1 MRDDIDNIEIEN
13 MKTKKKIIIT
23 TNLRVRG
30 AQISTDYET
39 ERNGGLHIIITEIPN
54 NSRNTN
60 QAFGRVYSGK
70 RGSGQFIYAPTEK
83 EKFKTHEDLMKE
95 RNIKEKEKIDKININ
110 DLLFKEEL
118 IQEYSEFLKKFPE
131 LKNDKN
137 IKIKYEINERWAL
150 FLTKNFNHNIN
161 RREIMKNF
169 FDFKS
174 EIDIIMGHPEYTKLN
189 NNNNFLKNVN
199 IFNFINKE
207 NISFED
213 IYNSINFEGC
223 NECFYFSISYIK
235 SLIEIAKFIDSPL
248 NKNKNYVDCK
258 INCKKIIEY
267 LEQSKKQ
274 IREFIERIIQCEE
287 YNIRFFSSEMFIY
300 KQFELRKKILIKL
313 IKNVEVNINTV
324 NKFIDSDLYKN
335 CTLNVVFYK
344 VNKEIKEYLKLDYVE
359 LENLDFLSDMGI
371 DFLYEIK
378 VIGKKLE
385 NKAKSFLIENLINK
399 NIGNKSYIESIK
411 INKFSFID
419 DIQ

>member
-1 MRDDIDNIEIEN
+1 M
-13 MKTKKKIIIT
+13 
-23 TNLRVRG
+23 
-30 AQISTDYET
+30 S
-39 ERNGGLHIIITEIPN
+39 
-54 NSRNTN
+54 
-60 QAFGRVYSGK
+60 
-70 RGSGQFIYAPTEK
+70 
-83 EKFKTHEDLMKE
+83 
-95 RNIKEKEKIDKININ
+95 
-110 DLLFKEEL
+110 
-118 IQEYSEFLKKFPE
+118 
-131 LKNDKN
+131 
-137 IKIKYEINERWAL
+137 
-150 FLTKNFNHNIN
+150 
-161 RREIMKNF
+161 
-169 FDFKS
+169 
-174 EIDIIMGHPEYTKLN
+174 
-189 NNNNFLKNVN
+189 
-199 IFNFINKE
+199 
-207 NISFED
+207 
-213 IYNSINFEGC
+213 
-223 NECFYFSISYIK
+223 
-235 SLIEIAKFIDSPL
+235 L

-313 IKNVEVNINTV
+313 IKNIEVNINTV

-411 INKFSFID
+411 INKFSFMD